1 MLSRLKTLI
10 ELYDERP
17 LENVLSAEMFRPE
30 RLVYI
35 CPEEVYKDRQKH
47 LKLVEYF
54 KHRGIE
60 LELVFQKAKMFEM
73 EAVLDLLRE
82 TVQKY
87 PDCALDV
94 SGGTDDALFA
104 AGRLSAEIN
113 IPVFTYSRKLNR
125 YFEICGA
132 PFAGE
137 LDCGVQYNVEDFF
150 LMAGGTMHMGRV
162 DNSVLNNYMDDI
174 EPFFRLYLRNRRKWQ
189 NAVNYIQRISKNKVE
204 GYVELEVSGEYTV
217 KGDRGRKIDAPEAIL
232 REYEQIG
239 FIYDLCIDKYS
250 GVSFRFRDAQI
261 RSWMRDIGSVLEL
274 YTYKA
279 CIDAGIFNDVRTS
292 AVVYWEGYDSRTE
305 NAVSNELDVM
315 CAMGVTPVFISCK
328 TGVVQTEALNE
339 LAVLRDRFGTN
350 TAKAA
355 IVTAERGGGA
365 MRNRAEELGIT
376 VIDIND
382 LSAGRTVQRIK
393 KLATSKK

>member
-1 MLSRLKTLI
+1 MKTLI

-35 CPEEVYKDRQKH
+35 CPEEIYKNKQTH
-47 LKLVEYF
+47 IKLVEYF

-60 LELVFQKAKMFEM
+60 LELVFLKAKVYEM
-73 EAVLDLLRE
+73 ETILELLRE
-82 TVQKY
+82 AVKKY

-104 AGRLSAEIN
+104 AGRLSAEVN

-137 LDCGVQYNVEDFF
+137 LDCEVKYDVEDFF
-150 LMAGGTMHMGRV
+150 LMAGGSMRMGRV
-162 DNSVLNNYMDDI
+162 DNAILNNYMSYID
-174 EPFFRLYLRNRRKWQ
+174 PFFRLYLKHRRRWQ
-189 NAVNYIQRISKNKVE
+189 SIVNYIQRVSKNKIE
-204 GYVELEVSGEYTV
+204 GYVELEVSGDYTV
-217 KGDRGRKIDAPEAIL
+217 KGDRGRKIDAPEEAL
-232 REYEQIG
+232 RDYEEIG
-239 FIYDLCIDKYS
+239 FISKLSIDKNR
-250 GVSFRFRDAQI
+250 GVSFHFKDAQV
-261 RSWMRDIGSVLEL
+261 RTWMRDIGSVLEL
-274 YTYKA
+274 YVYKA
-279 CIDAGIFNDVRTS
+279 CVDSGEFNDVRTS
-292 AVVYWEGYDSRTE
+292 AVVYWEGYDSKQE

-315 CAMGVTPVFISCK
+315 CAKGVTPVFISCK
-328 TGVVQTEALNE
+328 TGAVQTEALNE
-339 LAVLRDRFGTN
+339 LAILRDRFGSN

-355 IVTAERGGGA
+355 IVTAEHGGGA
-365 MRNRAEELGIT
+365 MRNRAEELGIS

-382 LSAGRTVQRIK
+382 LTAGRTVQRIRSLMK
-393 KLATSKK
+393 SKK

>member
-1 MLSRLKTLI
+1 MALKTLI
-10 ELYDERP
+10 ELFDERP

-30 RLVYI
+30 RIVYI
-35 CPEEVYKDRQKH
+35 CPENIYNDRQKH

-60 LELVFQKAKMFEM
+60 LELVFLKAKVYEM
-73 EAVLDLLRE
+73 ETILELLRE
-82 TVQKY
+82 TVKKY

-104 AGRLSAEIN
+104 AGRLSAEVD

-125 YFEICGA
+125 YFEISGA

-137 LDCGVQYNVEDFF
+137 LSCEVQYNVEDFF
-150 LMAGGTMHMGRV
+150 LMAGGSMRMGRV
-162 DNSVLNNYMDDI
+162 DNSVLNKYMEDI
-174 EPFFRLYLRNRRKWQ
+174 EPFFELYLKFRRKWQ
-189 NAVNYIQRISKNKVE
+189 GIVNYIQRVSKNKVE
-204 GYVELEVSGEYTV
+204 GYVELEVSGDYTV
-217 KGDRGRKIDAPEAIL
+217 KGDRGRKIDAPEDAL
-232 REYEQIG
+232 RAYEQIG
-239 FIYDLCIDKYS
+239 FISELHIDRVS
-250 GVSFRFRDAQI
+250 GVSFRFKDAQV

-274 YTYKA
+274 YVYKA
-279 CIDAGIFNDVRTS
+279 CLDTGIFNDVRTS
-292 AVVYWEGYDSRTE
+292 AVVYWEGYDVRQE

-315 CAMGVTPVFISCK
+315 CAKGVTPVFISCK
-328 TGVVQTEALNE
+328 TSAVQTEALNE
-339 LAVLRDRFGTN
+339 LAILRDRFGSN

-382 LSAGRTVQRIK
+382 LSRGRTKQRIK
-393 KLATSKK
+393 SLLNTKN

>member
-1 MLSRLKTLI
+1 MKTLI

-30 RLVYI
+30 RIVYI
-35 CPEEVYKDRQKH
+35 CPEAVFNNKQRH
-47 LKLVEYF
+47 IKLVEYF

-60 LELVFQKAKMFEM
+60 LEMVFLKAKVYEM
-73 EAVLDLLRE
+73 EAILELLRE
-82 TVQKY
+82 TVKKY

-104 AGRLSAEIN
+104 AGRLSAEVD

-125 YFEICGA
+125 YFEISGA
-132 PFAGE
+132 PYASE
-137 LDCGVQYNVEDFF
+137 LDCDVKYNVEDFF
-150 LMAGGTMHMGRV
+150 LMAGGSMRMGRV
-162 DNSVLNNYMDDI
+162 DNAVLNKYMDDI
-174 EPFFRLYLRNRRKWQ
+174 EPFFDLYLKYRRKWQ
-189 NAVNYIQRISKNKVE
+189 NIVNYIQRISKNRLE
-204 GYVELEVSGEYTV
+204 GVVELEVSGEYTV
-217 KGDRGRKIDAPEAIL
+217 KGDRGRKIDAPEDAL
-232 REYEQIG
+232 RAYEDIG
-239 FIYDLCIDKYS
+239 FISELSIDRS
-250 GVSFRFRDAQI
+250 RGVSFKFRDTQI
-261 RSWMRDIGSVLEL
+261 RTWMRDVGSVLEL

-279 CIDAGIFNDVRTS
+279 CVDSGLFNDVRTS
-292 AVVYWEGYDSRTE
+292 AVVYWEGYDAHQE

-315 CAMGVTPVFISCK
+315 CATGVTPVFISCK
-328 TGVVQTEALNE
+328 TGAVQTEALNE
-339 LAVLRDRFGTN
+339 LAILRDRFGSN

-382 LSAGRTVQRIK
+382 LSSGRTIQRIK
-393 KLATSKK
+393 NLLKSKN